1 MRFVHAAWGPLVVTV
16 SLVACDKETPKPS
29 AAPPAASAVASA
41 AASAAPS
48 ASASAAP
55 VASATL
61 AAQGK
66 MAHCPSAVAGS
77 TTNVKDIEGGVSL
90 TVTAKDAPAVADLR
104 ARAKFLADSAK
115 NMSPDVKHT
124 GGGEGGGAFGRC
136 PVVMRNTSVEV
147 KEVEGGAEIA
157 VKPKDTKEL
166 DWLRRESRE
175 RLAEMGDP
183 NAKEAG
189 QGKMANCPS
198 AVDGATT
205 TVKELKDG
213 VEVTI
218 VGKGEGAEKTIRE
231 RAKAVITAAK
241 LDAQKVTHKGDGS
254 GGGGFGRC
262 PVVLKETKVE
272 SKDVPGG
279 VVFTVKPEKPAG
291 LADLKK
297 ETAERAQK
305 FASTAAPTADKAKDD
320 KGAPPKPATSAG
332 H

>member
-1 MRFVHAAWGPLVVTV
+1 MRFVHAASLPFALVV
-16 SLVACDKETPKPS
+16 SLAACDKETPKPS
-29 AAPPAASAVASA
+29 AAPPAASASSVASA
-41 AASAAPS
+41 SAMPS

-61 AAQGK
+61 APQGK
-66 MAHCPSAVAGS
+66 MAHCPSAVAGAS
-77 TTNVKDIEGGVSL
+77 TVVKDIEGGVSL
-90 TVTAKDAPAVADLR
+90 AVTAKEPAAVGDVR

-136 PVVMRNTSVEV
+136 PVVMRNTAVEV
-147 KEVEGGAEIA
+147 KEVEGGAEIS
-157 VKPKDTKEL
+157 VKPKDAKEL

-175 RLAEMGDP
+175 RLAEIGDP

-198 AVDGATT
+198 AIDGATT

-213 VEVTI
+213 VEVTV
-218 VGKGEGAEKTIRE
+218 VGKGDEAQKTIRE
-231 RAKAVITAAK
+231 RAKAVVAAAK
-241 LDAQKVTHKGDGS
+241 LEAQKVTHKGDGS

-291 LADLKK
+291 LAELKK

-305 FASTAAPTADKAKDD
+305 FVTSAPAAEKAKDD
-320 KGAPPKPATSAG
+320 KGAPPKPAGSAA